1 MGTSSRSFLKLGDD
15 MPGTSS
21 AIGSQDAAD
30 RLGYTRQHVRRLI
43 RAGHLRGRKLGRDWF
58 VDPDSVGA
66 YLASLENH
74 ELPLDPR
81 TERGSA
87 KASTNT
93 HTESS
98 VRDIMS
104 GGEASLERKRLAKRL
119 AWDNGGRPEFTTHTI
134 RTGDARSMA
143 EIKPGSIH
151 LVVTS
156 PPYFDLVEYEAAQ
169 RTSGQIGNLGDYESF
184 LAELT
189 KVWKRCFD
197 ALVPGGRLCVVVG
210 DVCLSRRSVGRHHV
224 LPLHADIS
232 LQCRQLGF
240 DYLTPIL
247 WSKIA
252 NMSTEVGGG
261 SRFLGKPYEPNAIIK
276 NDTEYVLLFRKPGS
290 YRKPTHMQRALSLLD
305 AEDHRKWFRSAW
317 TDIRGESRKA
327 GHPAPF
333 PVEIPFRLINMF
345 SFVGDTVL
353 DPFWGTGT
361 TTVAALRATRSSAGY
376 EIERAYLEIGRDR
389 LAQVDNSVVP
399 PRIDFVGLS

>member
-1 MGTSSRSFLKLGDD
+1 
-15 MPGTSS
+15 
-21 AIGSQDAAD
+21 
-30 RLGYTRQHVRRLI
+30 
-43 RAGHLRGRKLGRDWF
+43 
-58 VDPDSVGA
+58 
-66 YLASLENH
+66 
-74 ELPLDPR
+74 
-81 TERGSA
+81 
-87 KASTNT
+87 
-93 HTESS
+93 
-98 VRDIMS
+98 
-104 GGEASLERKRLAKRL
+104 
-119 AWDNGGRPEFTTHTI
+119 
-134 RTGDARSMA
+134 
-143 EIKPGSIH
+143 
-151 LVVTS
+151 
-156 PPYFDLVEYEAAQ
+156 
-169 RTSGQIGNLGDYESF
+169 
-184 LAELT
+184 
-189 KVWKRCFD
+189 
-197 ALVPGGRLCVVVG
+197 
-210 DVCLSRRSVGRHHV
+210 
-224 LPLHADIS
+224 
-232 LQCRQLGF
+232 
-240 DYLTPIL
+240 
-247 WSKIA
+247 
-252 NMSTEVGGG
+252 MSTEVGGG